1 MCGIAGILGAR
12 ASDER
17 LLAAMARAI
26 GHRGPDDEGLWFD
39 REAGIGFAHR
49 RLAIVDLSPH
59 GHQPMASA
67 DGRWMLCFNGE
78 IYNHPAI
85 RAELDAVGHTPPG
98 GWRGHSDT
106 ETLVEA
112 IAAWG
117 VRGTLDRSAGMFAF
131 GLWDRRERE
140 LILARDRFGE
150 KPLYYG
156 RCGGDLVFASEL
168 KALRLHPEFDPEID
182 RDALAAFAALTYIP
196 APRSIYRTVRK
207 LEPGCIMTIAADG
220 SESSEPYWS
229 YRDVVLAGLVDPID
243 NEDDAL
249 AAIDG
254 ALREAIAG
262 QSVADVPVGA
272 FLSGGIDSSMVVA
285 LYQAVSGRPVQTY
298 TIGFAEAEFDEAADA
313 RRVASHLG
321 TEHHE
326 HRVGVEEARAVIPL
340 LPAMYDE
347 PFADSSQIPTFLVSK
362 FARADVTVAITG
374 DGGDELFAG
383 YNRHRLAPALWS
395 RLSLVPRPLRS
406 AGAKAAGMVPEMAW
420 NRLSALTG
428 QARSDFGAKVTK
440 AIAVASSAR
449 GIDEVYDSF
458 MDEWYGR
465 DGPVRGSAVPHYSRG
480 LPADVPPIARMT
492 YADAVSYLP
501 DGILVKVDRASMAV
515 SLETRVPFLDHRV
528 AAVAARIPEG
538 MKVRDGKGKWI
549 LQRLLKRHV
558 PKQLFERPKAG
569 FGVPVG
575 EWIKGPLRDW
585 AESLIDA
592 KRLESEG
599 YFDAAAVRQRWHEHL
614 NGRDSTFAIW
624 AVLMFQAW
632 LEEQR

>member
-1 MCGIAGILGAR
+1 MAG
-12 ASDER
+12 
-17 LLAAMARAI
+17 AI
-26 GHRGPDDEGLWFD
+26 EHRGPDDEGLWFD

-59 GHQPMASA
+59 GHQPMASS

-78 IYNHPAI
+78 IYNHLTI
-85 RAELDAVGHTPPG
+85 RAELNSAGHAPLG

-117 VRGTLDRSAGMFAF
+117 VKGALDRSAGMFAF

-156 RCGGDLVFASEL
+156 RCGGDLVFGSEL
-168 KALRLHPEFDPEID
+168 KALRLHPEFEPEID

-207 LEPGCIMTIAADG
+207 LEPGCMMTIAADG
-220 SESSEPYWS
+220 SESIESFWS
-229 YRDVVLAGLVDPID
+229 YRDLVLAGHADPFD
-243 NEDDAL
+243 NEDEAL

-254 ALREAIAG
+254 ALRESLAG

-272 FLSGGIDSSMVVA
+272 CLSGGIDSSTVVA
-285 LYQAVSGRPVQTY
+285 LYQAISGRPVRTY

-313 RRVASHLG
+313 RRVADHLD
-321 TEHHE
+321 TQHYEY
-326 HRVGVEEARAVIPL
+326 RVGVEEARAVIPM
-340 LPAMYDE
+340 LPSIYDE

-395 RLSLVPRPLRS
+395 RLSLLPRPLRS
-406 AGAKAAGMVPEMAW
+406 AGAKAAGLVPDAAW
-420 NRLSALTG
+420 NRLSALGG

-440 AIAVASSAR
+440 AIAVASTAR
-449 GIDEVYDSF
+449 CIDEVYDSF

-465 DGPVRGSAVPHYSRG
+465 SGPVRGSAVSHYSRD
-480 LPADVPPIARMT
+480 LPSNLPPIARMT

-528 AAVAARIPEG
+528 AAVAARIPDW

-549 LQRLLKRHV
+549 LQRLLRRHV
-558 PKQLFERPKAG
+558 LRELFERPKAG

-575 EWIKGPLRDW
+575 EWIRGPLRDW
-585 AESLIDA
+585 AESLLDT

-599 YFDAAAVRQRWHEHL
+599 YFDAAVVRQRWHEHL